1 MRSNLSL
8 RHHTQTD
15 PNKYASQKP
24 NSNNPRVLA
33 LTILLCYSLFTTGY
47 RIFQMPPEPSHQ
59 GPMFYCSE
67 CAHTPSTCL
76 NNETTDSPEGPILK
90 AHHNSPQNPT
100 LPLVCAKTPTLR
112 LLLPAAEKFCI
123 SPALACMLG
132 YKLLIMKC
140 ELLFRSFAIQP
151 QASLL
156 LACILSPLP
165 DVW

>member
-1 MRSNLSL
+1 MRSNLSASP
-8 RHHTQTD
+8 RPKQSITNTQ
-15 PNKYASQKP
+15 
-24 NSNNPRVLA
+24 VLNTTA
-33 LTILLCYSLFTTGY
+33 TTPECWLSRSFFATRCLLQATG
-47 RIFQMPPEPSHQ
+47 FQMPPEPSHQ
-59 GPMFYCSE
+59 GPMFYCSV
-67 CAHTPSTCL
+67 CAHTKHLPQQR
-76 NNETTDSPEGPILK
+76 NNRLARGPISK

-112 LLLPAAEKFCI
+112 LLLPAPEKFCI
-123 SPALACMLG
+123 SPALACMFG

-151 QASLL
+151 CASLS